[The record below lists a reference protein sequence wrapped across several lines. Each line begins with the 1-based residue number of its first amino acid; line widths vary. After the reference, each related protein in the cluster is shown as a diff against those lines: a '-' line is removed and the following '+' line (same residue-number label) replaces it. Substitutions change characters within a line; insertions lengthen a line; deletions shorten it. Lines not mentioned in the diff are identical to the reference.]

1 MNICIC
7 ILRMY
12 TIFVRGVF
20 MWRVNVVAEKKELKR
35 IYPEDYWQTLQK
47 LKNVISEINT
57 HEKNIRLK
65 EDLKKS
71 QFENKFKVQ

>member
-1 MNICIC
+1 
-7 ILRMY
+7 
-12 TIFVRGVF
+12 